1 MMNLYKGNLIVDLVT
16 AVDTNDEK
24 TMTNQAHEA
33 FSPELMNEIM
43 AILGAKGYI
52 TQSIGMRL
60 ENQGPLDDTDL
71 QLINKNKSEA
81 TEKAESVYNKANR
94 ITIDLSDSFEIE
106 EHKYFNGFQYNRKK
120 QRQADYIMEK

>member
-71 QLINKNKSEA
+71 QLINKNKREA

-94 ITIDLSDSFEIE
+94 ITIDLSDSFEI
-106 EHKYFNGFQYNRKK
+106 
-120 QRQADYIMEK
+120 